1 MLIFASVLSCFSH
14 VQLIAALQTVAHRAP
29 LSMGFSSQEYWSWLP
44 YPPPGD
50 LKLGIEPTSRTVFAL
65 AAGLFTTRA
74 TWEAH

>member
-1 MLIFASVLSCFSH
+1 
-14 VQLIAALQTVAHRAP
+14 
-29 LSMGFSSQEYWSWLP
+29 MGSSSQEYWSQLP

-50 LKLGIEPTSRTVFAL
+50 LLKLGIEPTSRTVFAL